1 MNIKIAVLTVVS
13 GRRTALM
20 NLIKG
25 LALNEPLPAELIIVH
40 MNEDTY
46 ALPPSPFPIR
56 TISHYD
62 SAKLPLASAR
72 NLALAE
78 SRVEHCIFLD
88 VDCIPAPN
96 LINVYAEAF
105 SRTDQLWSGQVRY
118 LTPDFSAALNVAD
131 LEVKSMC
138 DPIRGKL
145 HALPYELF
153 WSLNFACSKT
163 VFRKIGGF
171 DESYKGYGAED
182 TDFAFM
188 ARAQGIPLELVNAMA
203 YHQPHASYDP
213 PLNHLED
220 IVNNAHTFYKKW
232 KLWPMEGWL
241 KKFVQLGY
249 ISWSNDEINILAYP
263 EKSFI
268 GQYLK

>member
-13 GRRTALM
+13 GRRIALM
-20 NLIKG
+20 NLIRG
-25 LALNEPLPAELIIVH
+25 LSLNTTLPDELIIVH

-46 ALPPSPFPIR
+46 SLPPSPFPIR
-56 TISHYD
+56 AISHYD
-62 SAKLPLASAR
+62 HAKLPLAGAR
-72 NLALAE
+72 NCALAE
-78 SRVEHCIFLD
+78 SSVEHCIFLD

-96 LINVYAEAF
+96 LIQIYADAF
-105 SRTDQLWSGQVRY
+105 NREDQLWSGQVRY
-118 LTPDFSAALNVAD
+118 LTPDFSPELDAAD
-131 LEVKSMC
+131 LEVKSIT
-138 DPIRGKL
+138 DPVRGKL
-145 HALPYELF
+145 ETLPYELF
-153 WSLNFACSKT
+153 WSLNFACTKT

-188 ARAQGIPLELVNAMA
+188 AKAQGIPLELINAMA

-220 IVNNAHTFYKKW
+220 IVNNAQTFYKKW

-241 KKFVQLGY
+241 KKFVHLGY
-249 ISWSNDEINILAYP
+249 ITWNNDKIHILTLP
-263 EKSFI
+263 EKSVI
-268 GQYLK
+268 EQYLK